1 VRHHHEA
8 FTELH
13 PYKRHHHV
21 AYVELRP
28 GLETPP
34 RYSRGITSLSQGTT
48 VNPHLEVHGIKS
60 NSWGTT
66 GNSSLEGSTKLCP
79 IDEAPP
85 WALTTRV
92 MELRPTHTLNM
103 FHQPIRSSYNTNIM
117 YNNPIMQLMLSNSY
131 NIQQHTIP
139 TATSYINHGIIPQP
153 T

>member
-8 FTELH
+8 FAKLH
-13 PYKRHHHV
+13 PYQRHHHV
-21 AYVELRP
+21 AYVELRL
-28 GLETPP
+28 GLEAPP
-34 RYSRGITSLSQGTT
+34 RYSRGITSLSRGTT
-48 VNPHLEVHGIKS
+48 VN
-60 NSWGTT
+60 
-66 GNSSLEGSTKLCP
+66 SSLKGSTELCP
-79 IDEAPP
+79 LDEAPP

-103 FHQPIRSSYNTNIM
+103 FHQPIRSSHNTNIM

-131 NIQQHTIP
+131 NIQQHIIP